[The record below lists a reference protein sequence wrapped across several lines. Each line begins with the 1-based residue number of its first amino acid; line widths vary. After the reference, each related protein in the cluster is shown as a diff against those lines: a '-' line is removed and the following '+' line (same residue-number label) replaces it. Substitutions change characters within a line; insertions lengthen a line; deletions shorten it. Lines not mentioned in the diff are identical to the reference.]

1 MTSHFQIAMFTAAA
15 FLCVPAAAQE
25 EAPAP
30 FWVKQQAHTA
40 EHTFMVQLIRY
51 DDLYAPKAIKI
62 IDRKSGAVVQEI
74 ADENAM
80 EMNRPQVAERHDRY
94 LSEWKNALQNEA
106 SAAPAGLLMDQIF

>member
-1 MTSHFQIAMFTAAA
+1 MPYHVQIAILVVAAS
-15 FLCVPAAAQE
+15 LCAPALAQE
-25 EAPAP
+25 AAPAP
-30 FWVKQQAHTA
+30 FWVKQQAHTT

-80 EMNRPQVAERHDRY
+80 EMNRPP
-94 LSEWKNALQNEA
+94 S
-106 SAAPAGLLMDQIF
+106 G